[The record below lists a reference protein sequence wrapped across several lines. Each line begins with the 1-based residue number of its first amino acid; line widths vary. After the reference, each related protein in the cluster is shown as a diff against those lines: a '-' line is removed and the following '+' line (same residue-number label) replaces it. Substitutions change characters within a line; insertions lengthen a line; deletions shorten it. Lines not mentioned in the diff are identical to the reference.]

1 MDPAQLRY
9 SPTHEWVHIEGS
21 TATVGI
27 SRFAVDQ
34 LTDLIMIELPAVGT
48 RLVPGKSFG
57 EIESVKAVSD
67 LYAPIGGEVT
77 EVNTAVVE
85 NVQLLTDDPY
95 DQGWLI
101 KLKVDDAAEIS
112 KLLDFAAYEKKLAE
126 EAH

>member
-1 MDPAQLRY
+1 MDPTGLRY
-9 SPTHEWVHIEGS
+9 SPTHEWLYLKDL

-48 RLVPGKSFG
+48 RLVRGKSFG

-67 LYAPIGGEVT
+67 LYAPMGGEVT

-85 NVQLLTDDPY
+85 NVQLLAEDPY
-95 DQGWLI
+95 EVGWLI
-101 KLKVDDAAEIS
+101 KLNVDDPAEFGE
-112 KLLDFAAYEKKLAE
+112 LLDYAAYQEKLAE
-126 EAH
+126 DAH